1 MSVPLARLPAS
12 APRRV
17 LAGMILSTLALLLLW
32 IAVTV
37 PAGAGW
43 RLAMGAAGGL
53 VGIALCAMWS
63 GTRGALEL
71 REEGLVLPNGRLL
84 AAMAEIRGV
93 DRGMFAMKPSNGF
106 VLRLAS
112 ARRPAWVPGLYW
124 RFGRRLGVGGIT
136 EAGASRAMADILS
149 IRLAGRDA

>member
-1 MSVPLARLPAS
+1 MSGPLARLPAS

-17 LAGMILSTLALLLLW
+17 LAGLILSALALLLLW
-32 IAVTV
+32 IAVAV

-53 VGIALCAMWS
+53 VGSALCAMWS